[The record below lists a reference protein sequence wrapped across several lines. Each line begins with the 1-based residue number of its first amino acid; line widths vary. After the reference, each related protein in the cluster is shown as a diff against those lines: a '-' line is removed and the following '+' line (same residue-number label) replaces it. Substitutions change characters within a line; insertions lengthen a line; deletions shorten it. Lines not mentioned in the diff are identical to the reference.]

1 MVNSDLIELSTPSI
15 AVMVQVESMCADIEA
30 HCAEKTLFFNDRVKT
45 STEYL
50 QRTVLENVKACVE
63 QARFHAC
70 QHMLFN
76 VSFGISSSDIRVVRV
91 DGERKNVY
99 NRDYDLFNQGVDD
112 DMAAAAAKDVTTT
125 QKLVRVV
132 QRLQKSMAQGPE
144 PVKITRKSKA
154 ELQAEESAKAAEEAS
169 NDLEN
174 AIFEYEQ
181 LLKHEKTQKMDKL
194 VLLLT
199 VLKKVSAKAKLN
211 AEHVFKLSAMQ
222 TSEADTLKVIRHF
235 MTASDTA
242 NNFDWEKRMY
252 VPSGARSR
260 GVKRESKELVALPLV
275 WFERIRRLINNII
288 AGDVMKDEAS
298 RTLEQ
303 IQEWL
308 YYCQLAEANNI
319 ARFRM
324 FVNVKNHFAR
334 AGKNVVRMTLPSM
347 HFCNTQAGAAN
358 LRTRT

>member
-1 MVNSDLIELSTPSI
+1 METAGSGLP
-15 AVMVQVESMCADIEA
+15 
-30 HCAEKTLFFNDRVKT
+30 
-45 STEYL
+45 
-50 QRTVLENVKACVE
+50 
-63 QARFHAC
+63 
-70 QHMLFN
+70 
-76 VSFGISSSDIRVVRV
+76 
-91 DGERKNVY
+91 
-99 NRDYDLFNQGVDD
+99 
-112 DMAAAAAKDVTTT
+112 
-125 QKLVRVV
+125 
-132 QRLQKSMAQGPE
+132 
-144 PVKITRKSKA
+144 

-169 NDLEN
+169 NELEN

-222 TSEADTLKVIRHF
+222 SNEADTLKVIRHF
-235 MTASDTA
+235 FTASDTA
-242 NNFDWEKRMY
+242 NNFDWEKRTY
-252 VPSGARSR
+252 VPSGPRAR
-260 GVKRESKELVALPLV
+260 GVKRESKELVALPLA
-275 WFERIRRLINNII
+275 WFERIKRLINNII

-319 ARFRM
+319 ARFRL
-324 FVNVKNHFAR
+324 FVNVKNHFAQ

-347 HFCNTQAGAAN
+347 HFCNTQSDAAN
-358 LRTRT
+358 FRART